1 MLLLTIAYETPLVL
15 PYVRI
20 SVQIVMQE
28 RVIIQIVMQER
39 VIILFIDPLGVDH
52 IAQLFTGQH
61 KGKVTIWEIT
71 CHPSLTAVYQLSC
84 STL

>member
-20 SVQIVMQE
+20 SV
-28 RVIIQIVMQER
+28 QIVMQER

-61 KGKVTIWEIT
+61 KGKVTILEIT

>member
-20 SVQIVMQE
+20 SVQS
-28 RVIIQIVMQER
+28 VMQER

-71 CHPSLTAVYQLSC
+71 CHPSLTADLPA
-84 STL
+84 

>member
-20 SVQIVMQE
+20 SV
-28 RVIIQIVMQER
+28 QIVMQER

-61 KGKVTIWEIT
+61 KGKVTI
-71 CHPSLTAVYQLSC
+71 
-84 STL
+84 

>member
-28 RVIIQIVMQER
+28 RVII
-39 VIILFIDPLGVDH
+39 LFIDPLGVDH
-52 IAQLFTGQH
+52 IAQLFTGQQGQSYH
-61 KGKVTIWEIT
+61 LGNYLPPEFDGGL
-71 CHPSLTAVYQLSC
+71 PA
-84 STL
+84 